1 MLTIGIISALGLLLL
16 SLKALGR
23 KAIGSDIFIDVLI
36 TVTLMVCFY
45 GTFSGMAAAMV
56 GGLCASVVLFIM
68 KKTMVHDKLVIK
80 KEPVRILRTEILTN
94 EFLLGNE
101 VYPREKITMSKMND
115 FNKALK
121 TKLENQFGKDF
132 INDKVI
138 IMDLDDL
145 DDENNNPN

>member
-56 GGLCASVVLFIM
+56 GGLCASVVLFVM
-68 KKTMVHDKLVIK
+68 KKTMVHEKLT
-80 KEPVRILRTEILTN
+80 L
-94 EFLLGNE
+94 
-101 VYPREKITMSKMND
+101 
-115 FNKALK
+115 
-121 TKLENQFGKDF
+121 
-132 INDKVI
+132 
-138 IMDLDDL
+138 
-145 DDENNNPN
+145 

>member
-56 GGLCASVVLFIM
+56 GGLCASVVLFVM
-68 KKTMVHDKLVIK
+68 KKTMVHEKLTLVK
-80 KEPVRILRTEILTN
+80 KPHKFYRIDYSTPKLKWVECEPDWR
-94 EFLLGNE
+94 
-101 VYPREKITMSKMND
+101 K
-115 FNKALK
+115 
-121 TKLENQFGKDF
+121 
-132 INDKVI
+132 
-138 IMDLDDL
+138 
-145 DDENNNPN
+145 